1 MCVPDLHVCVALEGG
16 PGSPL
21 FPPGTGCQSSISG
34 GDLWSPF
41 GGGQGLRQKE
51 IALRASGRFSSLV
64 SRCLGQPT
72 TS

>member
-1 MCVPDLHVCVALEGG
+1 MFQTSMCVWPWKEAQGLPSSLLV
-16 PGSPL
+16 PGVNSL
-21 FPPGTGCQSSISG
+21 ISG

-41 GGGQGLRQKE
+41 GGGQGLRQE